1 MIQITQTKK
10 PPVLVTPMANKQQIK
25 IFIEVYFIMFD
36 EKLKKAEGFILLQNN
51 LMNAVFVKQA
61 TPVGD
66 VEALTRYYKSQQTL
80 SELFNEQMGWM

>member
-1 MIQITQTKK
+1 MGFEHKKSHRRWQHRWQI
-10 PPVLVTPMANKQQIK
+10 VNIK
-25 IFIEVYFIMFD
+25 IYIEVYSIMFD

-80 SELFNEQMGWM
+80 SELFNEQMGWV

>member
-1 MIQITQTKK
+1 
-10 PPVLVTPMANKQQIK
+10 
-25 IFIEVYFIMFD
+25 MFD

-66 VEALTRYYKSQQTL
+66 VETLTRYYKSQQTL

>member
-1 MIQITQTKK
+1 
-10 PPVLVTPMANKQQIK
+10 
-25 IFIEVYFIMFD
+25 MFNQ
-36 EKLKKAEGFILLQNN
+36 KLKKAEGFILLQNN

-80 SELFNEQMGWM
+80 SELFNDA

>member
-1 MIQITQTKK
+1 
-10 PPVLVTPMANKQQIK
+10 
-25 IFIEVYFIMFD
+25 MFD

-66 VEALTRYYKSQQTL
+66 VETLTRYYKSQQTL
-80 SELFNEQMGWM
+80 SELFNEQIQHTKRSVHIHR

>member
-1 MIQITQTKK
+1 M
-10 PPVLVTPMANKQQIK
+10 
-25 IFIEVYFIMFD
+25 
-36 EKLKKAEGFILLQNN
+36 KKAEGFILLQDN
-51 LMNAVFVKQA
+51 LMKAVFIKQA

>member
-1 MIQITQTKK
+1 
-10 PPVLVTPMANKQQIK
+10 
-25 IFIEVYFIMFD
+25 MFD

-66 VEALTRYYKSQQTL
+66 VETLTRYYTSQQTL